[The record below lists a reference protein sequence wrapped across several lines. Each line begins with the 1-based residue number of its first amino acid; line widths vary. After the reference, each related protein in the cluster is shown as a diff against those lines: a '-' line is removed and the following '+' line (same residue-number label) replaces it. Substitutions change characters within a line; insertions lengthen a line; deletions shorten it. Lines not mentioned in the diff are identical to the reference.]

1 MDKSYKFISPHPSLL
16 SFKLLNFG
24 ITNYKDTLTFI
35 QNLPY
40 GRNSNRSDYSL
51 VLKELKGTCST
62 KHAFLSELA
71 NQQNIPNIKLF
82 VGIYNMCEE
91 NTPGIKAVLEK
102 WQLPYL
108 PEAHCYLKINNE
120 IVDITRI
127 SNHTISF
134 ENSLVFEK
142 EIFPNQIGE
151 YKVKLHQTY
160 LKHWIVNHSIK
171 YDFITLW
178 KIREL
183 CIQKLSEKQV

>member
-62 KHAFLSELA
+62 KHAFLAELA

-82 VGIYNMCEE
+82 VGVYNMCEE

-102 WQLPYL
+102 WQLPFL
-108 PEAHCYLKINNE
+108 PEA
-120 IVDITRI
+120 IVI
-127 SNHTISF
+127 
-134 ENSLVFEK
+134 
-142 EIFPNQIGE
+142 
-151 YKVKLHQTY
+151 
-160 LKHWIVNHSIK
+160 
-171 YDFITLW
+171 
-178 KIREL
+178 
-183 CIQKLSEKQV
+183 